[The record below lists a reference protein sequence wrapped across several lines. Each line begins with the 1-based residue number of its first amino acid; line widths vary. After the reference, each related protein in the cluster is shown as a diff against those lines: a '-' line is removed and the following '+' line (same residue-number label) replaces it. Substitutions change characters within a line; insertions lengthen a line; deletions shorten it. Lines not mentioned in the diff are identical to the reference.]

1 MFASMD
7 VLFTG
12 KKVRKYQLF
21 GSRVVWG
28 REGED
33 IPMDNKYPLP
43 SK

>member
-1 MFASMD
+1 MD

-12 KKVRKYQLF
+12 KEVRGYQLF

-28 REGED
+28 SEGED
-33 IPMDNKYPLP
+33 IPMNSKYLLP